1 MDKYVSQQ
9 YTVLKCIVGLLV
21 SEDAARY
28 KQGNRI
34 CLIFLSNFHLFYN
47 IDMYVNPPP
56 PSDLESE
63 STFTGN
69 G

>member
-21 SEDAARY
+21 SEDTATY

-34 CLIFLSNFHLFYN
+34 CSIFLSNFHLYYN
-47 IDMYVNPPP
+47 IIDMYVNPPP
-56 PSDLESE
+56 PQAIFER
-63 STFTGN
+63 
-69 G
+69 